1 MSIATA
7 EVRER
12 AIEAYRSG
20 KGTQVEV
27 AGMFGVCARSF
38 ERWWQAYRREGRV
51 APLPRGHN
59 PPALDEEAMARLDGL
74 LEARPDLTLEQL
86 REALGSSCSVVT
98 IHNSIKRLGW
108 RYKKNRYTPVNNSE
122 PM

>member
-1 MSIATA
+1 MSIASA

-12 AIEAYRSG
+12 AIVAYRSG
-20 KGTQVEV
+20 KGSQGEV
-27 AGMFGVCARSF
+27 AAMFGVCKRTF

-59 PPALDEEAMARLDGL
+59 RRALDEEAMARLEGL
-74 LEARPDLTLEQL
+74 LEAQPDSTLEQL
-86 REALGSSCSVVT
+86 HKALGCSCTVVT
-98 IHNSIKRLGW
+98 VHNSIKRLGW
-108 RYKKNRYTPVNNSE
+108 RYKKNRYARANNSA

>member
-1 MSIATA
+1 MSIASA

-12 AIEAYRSG
+12 AIGAYRSG
-20 KGTQVEV
+20 KGTQEQV
-27 AGMFGVCARSF
+27 AEMFGVCARTF

-59 PPALDEEAMARLDGL
+59 PPALDKEAMARLDGL
-74 LEARPDLTLEQL
+74 LEAQPDLTLEQL
-86 REALGSSCSVVT
+86 REALGSSCTVVT

-108 RYKKNRYTPVNNSE
+108 RYKKNRYAPVNNSE